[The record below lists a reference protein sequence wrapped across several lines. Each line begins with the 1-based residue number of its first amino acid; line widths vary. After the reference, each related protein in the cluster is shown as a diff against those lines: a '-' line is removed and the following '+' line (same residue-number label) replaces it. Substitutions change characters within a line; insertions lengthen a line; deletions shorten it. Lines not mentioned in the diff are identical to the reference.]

1 MSGFL
6 NEPRLK
12 GNETS
17 MMIFRQTA
25 LAAIF
30 CICAATAFSQDQ
42 GVALL
47 LKMESQFQNLKSV
60 AGTFSQTRTDPT
72 FKTKVTV
79 PARFE
84 LLKPNYFRA
93 EFQDAQ
99 GQKPSVQLI
108 SKQMFYHYV
117 PKLNQVTTYK
127 FQGESN
133 VRDLNYL
140 LLGFG
145 AKTDEITK
153 VYSVSSLGANGVRL
167 TPRSQ
172 KEASFQYITMEVNP
186 QTLSP
191 TRFTMRQTD
200 GTDLIVVMDPGS
212 LQMNPS
218 LSPSDFE
225 PDFGKGVHQVSMQ

>member
-1 MSGFL
+1 M
-6 NEPRLK
+6 RTIK
-12 GNETS
+12 
-17 MMIFRQTA
+17 QTA
-25 LAAIF
+25 LAALF
-30 CICAATAFSQDQ
+30 CICSVTAFSQNQ

-47 LKMESQFQNLKSV
+47 QKMESQFQNLKSV
-60 AGTFSQTRTDPT
+60 AGTFAQTRTDPT

-93 EFQDAQ
+93 EFQDVQ
-99 GQKPSVQLI
+99 GQTPSVQLI
-108 SKQMFYHYV
+108 TKQMFYHFV

-153 VYSVSSLGANGVRL
+153 VYSVSPLESGNGVRL

-186 QTLSP
+186 QTLYP

-200 GTDLIVVMDPGS
+200 GTDLIVVMNPGS

-225 PDFGKGVHQVSMQ
+225 PNFGKGVHQVSMQ

>member
-1 MSGFL
+1 
-6 NEPRLK
+6 
-12 GNETS
+12 
-17 MMIFRQTA
+17 MIKQTA
-25 LAAIF
+25 LAALF
-30 CICAATAFSQDQ
+30 CVCTVTAFSQNQ

-47 LKMESQFQNLKSV
+47 QKMENQFQNLKSV

-72 FKTKVTV
+72 FNTKVTV

-93 EFQDAQ
+93 EYQDVQ

-108 SKQMFYHYV
+108 SDQMFYQYT
-117 PKLNQVTTYK
+117 PKLNQVNTYK

-153 VYSVSSLGANGVRL
+153 VYSVSSLDSGNGVRL
-167 TPRSQ
+167 TPRS
-172 KEASFQYITMEVNP
+172 KKDTSFQYITMEVDK
-186 QTLSP
+186 QTLQP

-200 GTDLIVVMDPGS
+200 GADLIVVMNPGS

-218 LSPSDFE
+218 LSPSDFK
-225 PDFGKGVHQVSMQ
+225 PNFGKGVVTVNMQ

>member
-1 MSGFL
+1 MKT
-6 NEPRLK
+6 LK
-12 GNETS
+12 
-17 MMIFRQTA
+17 QTA
-25 LAAIF
+25 LAALF
-30 CICAATAFSQDQ
+30 CICSVTAFSQNQ

-47 LKMESQFQNLKSV
+47 QKMESQFQNLKSV
-60 AGTFSQTRTDPT
+60 AGSFSQTRTDPT

-99 GQKPSVQLI
+99 GQAPSVQLI
-108 SKQMFYHYV
+108 TNNMYYHHV
-117 PKLNQVTTYK
+117 PKLNQVNTYK

-145 AKTDEITK
+145 AKADEITK
-153 VYSVSSLGANGVRL
+153 VYSVTSLESGNGVRL

-172 KEASFQYITMEVNP
+172 KEASFQYITMEVD
-186 QTLSP
+186 QQSLYP
-191 TRFTMRQTD
+191 TRFTMRQSD
-200 GTDLIVVMDPGS
+200 GADLIVVMNTSS
-212 LQMNPS
+212 LQINPS
-218 LSPSDFE
+218 LSPSDFK
-225 PDFGKGVHQVSMQ
+225 PNFGKAVVVNTQ